1 MTLDIMITK
10 RRMFFA
16 SLGSAV
22 VFMTIAAI
30 AAYLEMR
37 TPSLNPD
44 GTPDNAPIRAIGVLI
59 IISPLLFGVIT
70 GIFYAGGLILKAL
83 GHLKPLVIA
92 GLVPLAS
99 VVLGFLMILDRPFG
113 WRDQLHYFVGFTSIW
128 LLVLGPSTLLWWW
141 LVAMRPN
148 RSLEQTHER

>member
-1 MTLDIMITK
+1 MAMTLDIMIAK

-92 GLVPLAS
+92 ALVPLAS
-99 VVLGFLMILDRPFG
+99 VVLGFLMILEAP
-113 WRDQLHYFVGFTSIW
+113 LVGAISSTTS
-128 LLVLGPSTLLWWW
+128 
-141 LVAMRPN
+141 
-148 RSLEQTHER
+148 